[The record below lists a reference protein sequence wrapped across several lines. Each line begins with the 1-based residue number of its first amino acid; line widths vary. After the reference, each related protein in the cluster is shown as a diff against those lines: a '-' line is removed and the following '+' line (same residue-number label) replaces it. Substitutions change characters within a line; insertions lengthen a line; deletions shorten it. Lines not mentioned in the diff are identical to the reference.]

1 MGAGEVWRSG
11 REVGRAAGAFWK
23 QAPVAVLEKA
33 EYSMLGV
40 QRVLFWGL
48 KPMGEHHRTALIA
61 SGHVH

>member
-1 MGAGEVWRSG
+1 M
-11 REVGRAAGAFWK
+11 GRAAGVFWK
-23 QAPVAVLEKA
+23 QAPVAVLAKA